1 MKKTTLIPM
10 NIQFFAE
17 GSGDGGDG
25 NGNGNNGQ
33 SNTGNGNSNQNT
45 GNSNQGATYTQ
56 EQLDGIVN
64 SRTARAE
71 QSALKSFFQQQ
82 GMSESEVTQAINAY
96 KEQKAKNAP
105 DVAGMQS
112 QIAQVQS
119 RNLQLTI
126 ENSATLQAMELGIDA
141 KSIPYVI
148 KMADFKQV
156 AGTDGTIDVEKVKEA
171 INKVL
176 EDVPALKPADNGA
189 NSNQG
194 FTQIGAP
201 NSNNQQNQDDLL
213 RGIFGIKKK

>member
-1 MKKTTLIPM
+1 MKSTTKESGKFPM

-17 GSGDGGDG
+17 GSGEGSGEG
-25 NGNGNNGQ
+25 NGNPNNNAGE
-33 SNTGNGNSNQNT
+33 GNSNQNT
-45 GNSNQGATYTQ
+45 GNNATYTQ

-82 GMSESEVTQAINAY
+82 GMSQQEVTQAINAY
-96 KEQKAKNAP
+96 KEQKAKNTP
-105 DVAGMQS
+105 DVVGMQS

-119 RNLQLTI
+119 QNLKLTI
-126 ENSATLQAMELGIDA
+126 ENSATLQAVELGIDS

-148 KMADFKQV
+148 KMADFKGV
-156 AGTDGTIDVEKVKEA
+156 SGEDGTVDAEKVKEA

-176 EDVPALKPADNGA
+176 EDVPALKPVNSGDN
-189 NSNQG
+189 NNKG
-194 FTQIGAP
+194 FRPIGAP
-201 NSNNQQNQDDLL
+201 NNNQNQNQDDLL

>member
-71 QSALKSFFQQQ
+71 QSALRSFFQQQ
-82 GMSESEVTQAINAY
+82 GMSENEGN
-96 KEQKAKNAP
+96 
-105 DVAGMQS
+105 
-112 QIAQVQS
+112 
-119 RNLQLTI
+119 
-126 ENSATLQAMELGIDA
+126 
-141 KSIPYVI
+141 
-148 KMADFKQV
+148 
-156 AGTDGTIDVEKVKEA
+156 
-171 INKVL
+171 
-176 EDVPALKPADNGA
+176 
-189 NSNQG
+189 
-194 FTQIGAP
+194 
-201 NSNNQQNQDDLL
+201 
-213 RGIFGIKKK
+213 

>member
-1 MKKTTLIPM
+1 M

-71 QSALKSFFQQQ
+71 QSALRSFFQQQ
-82 GMSESEVTQAINAY
+82 GMSENEVTQAINSY
-96 KEQKAKNAP
+96 KAQRAKNTP
-105 DVAGMQS
+105 DVAGMQTELAQTKS
-112 QIAQVQS
+112 QNQQLVVQ
-119 RNLQLTI
+119 
-126 ENSATLQAMELGIDA
+126 NSATIQAVELGIDA

-148 KMADFKQV
+148 KMADFKEV
-156 AGTDGTIDVEKVKEA
+156 MNTDGTVDAEKVKA
-171 INKVL
+171 
-176 EDVPALKPADNGA
+176 AR
-189 NSNQG
+189 
-194 FTQIGAP
+194 F
-201 NSNNQQNQDDLL
+201 
-213 RGIFGIKKK
+213 

>member
-1 MKKTTLIPM
+1 MESTTRELGKFPM

-17 GSGDGGDG
+17 GSGEGSGAG
-25 NGNGNNGQ
+25 NGNQNN
-33 SNTGNGNSNQNT
+33 NAGNGNSNQNT
-45 GNSNQGATYTQ
+45 GNNNQGTTYTQ

-64 SRTARAE
+64 NRIARAE

-82 GMSESEVTQAINAY
+82 GMSENEVTQAINNY
-96 KEQKAKNAP
+96 KEQRAKNTP

-126 ENSATLQAMELGIDA
+126 ENSATLQAVGLGIDA

-148 KMADFKQV
+148 KMADFKDV
-156 AGTDGTIDVEKVKEA
+156 AGEDGTVDAEKVKAA

-176 EDVPALKPADNGA
+176 EDVPALKPAESGA
-189 NSNQG
+189 NNQG
-194 FTQIGAP
+194 FQIGAP
-201 NSNNQQNQDDLL
+201 NNNNQQNQDDLL